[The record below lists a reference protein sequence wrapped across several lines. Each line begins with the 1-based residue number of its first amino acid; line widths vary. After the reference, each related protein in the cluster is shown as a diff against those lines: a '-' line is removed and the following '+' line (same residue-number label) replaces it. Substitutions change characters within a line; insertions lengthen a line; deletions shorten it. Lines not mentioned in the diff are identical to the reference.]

1 MCVQTISEGQQEE
14 PTIPSMGN
22 GVRIHNYV
30 IRYVVVAHG
39 SERQTYIHTYNQTRQ
54 VDRQEKE
61 ALSHSPEAEK
71 LKFNYVLRMCFLLQL
86 VSLLM
91 RMQGTTCNVLTVSL

>member
-61 ALSHSPEAEK
+61 ALS
-71 LKFNYVLRMCFLLQL
+71 L
-86 VSLLM
+86 VQKQ
-91 RMQGTTCNVLTVSL
+91 RN